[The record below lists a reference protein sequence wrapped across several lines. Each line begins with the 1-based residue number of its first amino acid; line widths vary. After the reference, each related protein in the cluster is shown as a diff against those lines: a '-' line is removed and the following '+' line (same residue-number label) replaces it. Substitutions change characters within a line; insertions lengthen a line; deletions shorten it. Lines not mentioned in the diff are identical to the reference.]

1 MPKSS
6 TFTTAQLSGLS
17 DLVAEREQHARAD
30 VRHQLRGG
38 DAVAAGNFKDDG
50 DRGNGLRRQAWIGN
64 GSGDDERDGD

>member
-30 VRHQLRGG
+30 VRHQDDQQIR
-38 DAVAAGNFKDDG
+38 KDKDE
-50 DRGNGLRRQAWIGN
+50 LAFMTISSHN
-64 GSGDDERDGD
+64 GS